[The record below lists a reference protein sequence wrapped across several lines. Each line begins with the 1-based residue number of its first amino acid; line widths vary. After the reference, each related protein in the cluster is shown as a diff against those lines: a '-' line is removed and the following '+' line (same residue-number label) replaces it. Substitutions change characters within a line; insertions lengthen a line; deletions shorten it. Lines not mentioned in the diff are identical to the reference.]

1 MVNKLYDLAA
11 MQDRTPDSIR
21 AHYQALQAKAE
32 DCIACGSCE
41 KRCPFGVPVIQ
52 RMEQIKQLHLV

>member
-1 MVNKLYDLAA
+1 

-21 AHYQALQAKAE
+21 AHYQALPAKAE

-52 RMEQIKQLHLV
+52 RMEQIKQLHLI